1 MRFFLLLFIVIPI
14 AEMWLLIHVGGLI
27 GALPT
32 IALVMLTAII
42 GLALL
47 RRQGFATLM
56 RGRAKMESGEIP
68 AMEMLEALVLAVSG
82 AMLLTPGFFTDALG
96 FAGLLPLSRHWLV
109 NWLIGRMNIVDGY
122 YQSAASHQQ
131 RATIQT
137 FTVHDQ
143 ESRQEHRQDE
153 GQNKGQGN
161 APIEGEF
168 RRED

>member
-1 MRFFLLLFIVIPI
+1 VRFLLVIFIVIPI
-14 AEMWLLIHVGGLI
+14 IEMWLLIQVGGLI

-32 IALVMLTAII
+32 IALVMLTAVI

-47 RRQGFATLM
+47 RRQGFSTLM

-68 AMEMLEALVLAVSG
+68 AMEMIEALVLAVSG

-109 NWLIGRMNIVDGY
+109 NRLVSRMDIVDGY
-122 YQSAASHQQ
+122 YQASHS
-131 RATIQT
+131 QT
-137 FTVHDQ
+137 QTHSIHGGVFDST
-143 ESRQEHRQDE
+143 ESESGRSNGKETL
-153 GQNKGQGN
+153 
-161 APIEGEF
+161 EGEY